1 MQHKFGEC
9 GNFDVCSKGSA
20 FFFCA
25 AMRESTAHSLEP
37 VPLPGQTISIQR
49 MNGIR
54 VGQHGHKSRPE
65 IDGKRTV
72 KYPQT
77 KVFVSFRMPAFKGK
91 VETVDLREGVH
102 YPTFAIESNIRL
114 NIRSNLDEE
123 SMPEIYVSDRCAH
136 F

>member
-1 MQHKFGEC
+1 
-9 GNFDVCSKGSA
+9 
-20 FFFCA
+20 
-25 AMRESTAHSLEP
+25 
-37 VPLPGQTISIQR
+37 
-49 MNGIR
+49 
-54 VGQHGHKSRPE
+54 
-65 IDGKRTV
+65 
-72 KYPQT
+72 
-77 KVFVSFRMPAFKGK
+77 MPAFKGK